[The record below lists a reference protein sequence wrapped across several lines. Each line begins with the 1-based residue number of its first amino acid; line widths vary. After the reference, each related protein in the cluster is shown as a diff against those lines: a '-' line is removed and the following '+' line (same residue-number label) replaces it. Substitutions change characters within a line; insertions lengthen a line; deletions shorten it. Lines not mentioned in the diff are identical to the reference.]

1 MSIKMSRKFWRRVA
15 EFAFL
20 VASYFI
26 LLSLFSDSKEW
37 EKIDHI
43 YTLIFLLT
51 IVFSLIVNFLILIP
65 FLLNEKRYII
75 YVFSVAINLLIW
87 TLVNLILF
95 DKWIDYIL
103 PGYYFISYYEFKHV
117 WKFFLT
123 FNVVTTLM
131 HLSWEWFSLQEAQ
144 QQVTRLEKEKIA
156 AEFKALIQQVNP
168 HFLFNSLTVLY
179 SLALNNSKETPTAV
193 LKLSDILRYT
203 LYDSEKK
210 FVPIKSEADLIENY
224 IDLQRYRLAE
234 TVRISFQIDLAD
246 PNINIHP
253 MLLLPLVE
261 NSFKHGFLEGS
272 GNSFVEMEL
281 SSANNQIEFVIR
293 NSREDEGKNITLT
306 TNSGIGLQNVRERL
320 RLAYAENATLSVVSE
335 KESFLVHLIIKEVV

>member
-1 MSIKMSRKFWRRVA
+1 MSIKMSGKFWRRVA
-15 EFAFL
+15 ELAFL
-20 VASYFI
+20 VASYLI

-51 IVFSLIVNFLILIP
+51 IVFSLIVNFRILIP

-75 YVFSVAINLLIW
+75 YIFSVAINLLIW
-87 TLVNLILF
+87 TLFNRILF

-103 PGYYFISYYEFKHV
+103 PGYYFISYYEFKDV
-117 WKFFLT
+117 FKFFLT

-203 LYDSEKK
+203 LYDSDKN

-234 TVRISFQIDLAD
+234 TVRISFQKDLAD

-293 NSREDEGKNITLT
+293 NSREDEAKSMTLT
-306 TNSGIGLQNVRERL
+306 TNGGIGLQNVRERL
-320 RLAYAENATLSVVSE
+320 RLAYGENATLSVASD